1 MHPHHRLSR
10 VFAGITIAAVSATA
24 GWIGGIMVTRA
35 QVIAIVDQL
44 PAPTPAG
51 VAGACVDP
59 PSSSADASGRSRADR
74 QECRQQSTRARA
86 VPLPWARRSRP

>member
-1 MHPHHRLSR
+1 MRSYHRLSR

-44 PAPTPAG
+44 PATGTAG
-51 VAGACVDP
+51 VSGACTDP
-59 PSSSADASGRSRADR
+59 PTASADAAARRPADR
-74 QECRQQSTRARA
+74 QECRQQSIRARA
-86 VPLPWARRSRP
+86 IRLPWDRSSR